1 MAMLKTKHL
10 WSQEFKKVVL
20 SPGFWL
26 LVAVMILITLPH
38 YHESLRHPAF
48 IKDFMANLGLE
59 RHAFERILYLAPII
73 WAGFIFGWVGALAT
87 SLVALACMLPRAV
100 AISLY
105 PSDAIFETVAVFVM
119 GNVIALSFGSLR
131 KEREHRMQL
140 SVLNRISG
148 VVSETLE
155 LSQILKSSTENITD
169 VMNADAAFIFLVDEE
184 KGELYLAATKGVS
197 KKFIDN
203 FGRLKIGEGLNG
215 EVAQTG
221 VPAFVEDASVD
232 VRVTKMAVRE
242 ENLKSL
248 LIAPLK
254 STRGIM
260 GTICVAMRSHRQFR
274 RDEVELLTAVGNQI
288 GVAVENARLYD
299 RARESAEQLRASER
313 KYRELFESANDA
325 IWVHDMDGNI
335 TSANRAVAK
344 LTGYDEGE
352 LEGMDVRAFLDEDSL
367 RLAREVRAKLLN
379 GEAIAQPYEQKLIT
393 KQRAEAIL
401 KLTTNVITADGKPAG
416 FQHIGRDV
424 TQEKCMQE
432 NLRFYLS
439 QITRAQEEER
449 SRIARELHDETIQ
462 ELVVL
467 ARQLDEVSSN
477 ERGLSEDARC
487 NLENLRQRTNDIMKN
502 VRRLSR
508 DLRPPALDRLGLV
521 PALEWLASDI
531 EQSTRIK
538 VKVKICGDSQRL
550 PDEVELVLFRI
561 VQEALRNVWKH
572 SQATDANV
580 NVDFSAPKIVITV
593 KDNGKGFDFGEM
605 TGDLV
610 KHGKLGL
617 AGMQERIQLVGGS
630 LKIESKPGSGTTV
643 IIEAPI

>member
-1 MAMLKTKHL
+1 MLKTKHL

>member
-1 MAMLKTKHL
+1 MLKIKHL
-10 WSQEFKKVVL
+10 WVGGLKKVIL
-20 SPGFWL
+20 NPGFWL
-26 LVAVMILITLPH
+26 LVVVLVLITIPYYQENVSH
-38 YHESLRHPAF
+38 PTFLR
-48 IKDFMANLGLE
+48 DLMTNLGLE

-73 WAGFIFGWVGALAT
+73 WAGFLFGWIGAVVT
-87 SLVALACMLPRAV
+87 SIVALACMLPRAI

-105 PSDAIFETVAVFVM
+105 PSDAIFETVAVFVV
-119 GNVIALSFGSLR
+119 GSLIALSFGSLR
-131 KEREHRMQL
+131 KEREHRMHL

-155 LSQILKSSTENITD
+155 LSQILKSSTENIMD
-169 VMNADAAFIFLVDEE
+169 VMNADAVLIFLLDEE
-184 KGELYLAATKGVS
+184 RSELFLAANQGLSRT
-197 KKFIDN
+197 FIDN
-203 FGRLKIGEGLNG
+203 IGRFKVGEGLNG
-215 EVAQTG
+215 AVAQTG

-232 VRVTKMAVRE
+232 HRVTKMAVRE

-248 LIAPLK
+248 LIVPLK
-254 STRGIM
+254 STRGVM
-260 GTICVAMRSHRQFR
+260 GTICAAMRSHRQFR
-274 RDEVELLTAVGNQI
+274 RDEVELLIAVGNQI
-288 GVAVENARLYD
+288 GVAVENARLYE
-299 RARESAEQLRASER
+299 RARESAEQLRTSER

-335 TSANRAVAK
+335 ISANRAVAK
-344 LTGYDEGE
+344 LTGYDEEE
-352 LEGMDVRAFLDEDSL
+352 LEGMNVRVFLDEDSL
-367 RLAREVRAKLLN
+367 CLARDVRARLLN
-379 GEAIAQPYEQKLIT
+379 GDAIAQPYEQKLIT
-393 KQRAEAIL
+393 KQRTEAIL
-401 KLTTNVITADGKPAG
+401 KLTTNVIRADGKPSG

-424 TQEKCMQE
+424 TQEKRMQE

-477 ERGLSEDARC
+477 ERGLSEDARYS
-487 NLENLRQRTNDIMKN
+487 LENLRQRTNDIMKN

-531 EQSTRIK
+531 EQSAGIN
-538 VKVKICGDSQRL
+538 VKVKICGGSQRL

-572 SQATDANV
+572 SQATDAVVTVEFNTK
-580 NVDFSAPKIVITV
+580 KIAITV
-593 KDNGKGFDFGEM
+593 EDNGRGFEFPEM

-617 AGMQERIQLVGGS
+617 AGMQERIQLIGGS
-630 LKIESKPGSGTTV
+630 FKIESKSGRGTTV
-643 IIEAPI
+643 IIEAPV